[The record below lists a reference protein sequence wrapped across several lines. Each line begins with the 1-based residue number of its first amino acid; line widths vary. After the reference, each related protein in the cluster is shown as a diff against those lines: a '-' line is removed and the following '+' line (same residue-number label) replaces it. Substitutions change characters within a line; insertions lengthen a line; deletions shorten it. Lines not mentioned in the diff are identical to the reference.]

1 MEESCELI
9 EKFPF
14 QFVILI
20 SSVLVILAWIGATM
34 NNMFLCYL
42 LAMGVVNYPGLCS
55 YGVVDKFQALIG
67 THLKGVLGSV
77 MGGGDCKKDE

>member
-1 MEESCELI
+1 
-9 EKFPF
+9 
-14 QFVILI
+14 
-20 SSVLVILAWIGATM
+20 M